1 MSRVKQKSDVN
12 PSKRRRSTMKKVA
25 FILAI
30 ALVFLVGT
38 TTVLK
43 YKISAQT
50 PPSSKIV
57 LWIPIDENCNVVF
70 EKVNKNC
77 NTSST
82 KSVGAWPDLKNYKK
96 LHLKKTI
103 TVTKV
108 EKNPYCYWV
117 EQGGSMVERCI

>member
-1 MSRVKQKSDVN
+1 
-12 PSKRRRSTMKKVA
+12 MKKVA

-30 ALVFLVGT
+30 ALVFLVGI

-43 YKISAQT
+43 HKISAQT

-70 EKVNKNC
+70 EKVNKGC
-77 NTSST
+77 NMSST
-82 KSVGAWPDLKNYKK
+82 QSVRAWPDLKNYMK
-96 LHLKKTI
+96 LHVTKTI

-117 EQGGSMVERCI
+117 EQGGNLVERCL